1 MVVTISFFV
10 LLIIGVPIFIVLGL
24 TGIIYML
31 DSGNIDLFISI
42 PQQLFS
48 SLESFSML
56 AIPLFILAGELMN
69 YGCITTRLVRFAK
82 SLVGHF
88 KGGLAYVNVVANAF
102 LASILGSSLAQTAV
116 MSRVMVPAMEKEG
129 YDKTFS
135 TATTASAA
143 MMGPIIPPSMT
154 FIIYSVS
161 AETSIGRMFL
171 AGIMPGILLAVAFI
185 LLVAFYGYKLNLPK
199 SDRSTLK
206 EIGKALISVVP
217 ALLVPLIIIGGIMT
231 GAFTA
236 TESAA
241 VACLV
246 AFIAGILFYNEL
258 NLKDIPKIL
267 TNTGVTTATVTTIIA
282 MATLFGYSITF
293 ERVPQMI
300 TEWMITIT
308 ENPLIFLLLIN
319 ILLLLIGMVL
329 DGIASLIILTPI
341 LAPVASLYGVDLV
354 HFGVIMCLNLVIGS
368 LTPPVGAGLFI
379 ASNVAGVRYESLIRA
394 VLPFLGMAIIVLF
407 IVTYWPELILWIPNT
422 LE

>member
-69 YGCITTRLVRFAK
+69 YGGITTRLVRFAK